1 MITKIKRT
9 VKRMV
14 CLLGVS
20 ALFAANMQ
28 VKAAEISEPT
38 LEVGPIVQS
47 VNAGYLHNNLSITNN
62 GSANISA
69 NAVGKQGT
77 TKTKVTV
84 KLQKYDSSK
93 KEWNTLK
100 TWENEKKSITVSVE
114 KTYKLSAKGTYRCK
128 CTAVFTKSGKKETL
142 TETTGKKQYK

>member
-47 VNAGYLHNNLSITNN
+47 VNA
-62 GSANISA
+62 
-69 NAVGKQGT
+69 
-77 TKTKVTV
+77 
-84 KLQKYDSSK
+84 
-93 KEWNTLK
+93 
-100 TWENEKKSITVSVE
+100 
-114 KTYKLSAKGTYRCK
+114 
-128 CTAVFTKSGKKETL
+128 
-142 TETTGKKQYK
+142 

>member
-93 KEWNTLK
+93 KKWNTLRI
-100 TWENEKKSITVSVE
+100 WENEKNSITVSVE

>member
-93 KEWNTLK
+93 KQWNTLK

>member
-93 KEWNTLK
+93 KQWNTLK

-128 CTAVFTKSGKKETL
+128 CTVVFTKSGKKETL